1 MSLEKTGKEAKASFL
16 HSFSNT
22 VNKIVEAVLF
32 GTLIV
37 MVLVT
42 VAQVVFRFFF
52 TALTWSEE
60 LSCFLLVFASLLG
73 TTVAFKKGNHI
84 AITVILDKLKGTLKK
99 LLQTLI
105 ALIGIAF
112 FAIVGWYGV
121 VLMKSEATQ
130 LTPAMQI
137 PMSWIYLMYPIA
149 GGIVL
154 LHLLDSLVDVWGGK
168 A

>member
-1 MSLEKTGKEAKASFL
+1 MSFEKTGKEAKASFL
-16 HSFSNT
+16 HGFSDT
-22 VNKIVEAVLF
+22 VNKAVEAILF
-32 GTLIV
+32 GTLVV

-84 AITVILDKLKGTLKK
+84 AVTVILDRLKGTAKK

-105 ALIGIAF
+105 VLIGIVF
-112 FAIVGWYGV
+112 FAIVGWYGI

-130 LTPAMQI
+130 LTPALQI
-137 PMSWIYLMYPIA
+137 SMSWIYVMYPLT
-149 GGIVL
+149 GGIIL
-154 LHLLDSLVDVWGGK
+154 LHLLDGLVAVWGGK
-168 A
+168 E

>member
-1 MSLEKTGKEAKASFL
+1 MPSENTGREAKASFL
-16 HSFSNT
+16 HSFSDR
-22 VNKIVEAVLF
+22 VNQVVEAVLF
-32 GTLIV
+32 GTLVV

-84 AITVILDKLKGTLKK
+84 AVTVILDRLKGTLKK

>member
-1 MSLEKTGKEAKASFL
+1 MSLEKTGKEVRASFL
-16 HSFSNT
+16 HSFSDT
-22 VNKIVEAVLF
+22 VNQAVEAVLF
-32 GTLIV
+32 GTLVV

-84 AITVILDKLKGTLKK
+84 AVTVILDRLKGTSKK

-130 LTPAMQI
+130 LTPALQI
-137 PMSWIYLMYPIA
+137 SMLWVYLMYPLN
-149 GGIVL
+149 GGIILV
-154 LHLLDSLVDVWGGK
+154 HLLDSLLAVWGGK